1 MLGDQGSSAGPARG
15 SFSDNSAVAPILIDI
30 TRLVYRQLT
39 RTLPTG
45 IDRVCIEYIRH
56 FSGHARAVLCL
67 GPFNA
72 VLSKKDSERAFQAL
86 TRSETRAR
94 WLAVTLIAK
103 AVGWRWLKVVRGP
116 CYLLNTSHIGLENR
130 HYAWAL
136 RRWGARPVVMVH
148 DLIPISHP
156 EYCRPAEYKAHHQ
169 RMRSAATL
177 SAGIVAN
184 SQVTLD
190 TFKAFCLEAGVAPP
204 PSAVA
209 LLAPGLA
216 RLPQSPRVG
225 ARPIAEPYFVVL
237 GTIEPRKNHWM
248 LLQIWRDLCERLGA
262 ATPKLVVIGQRGWE
276 CENVVDLLERCRPLR
291 GIVVEKGR
299 CTDAELVTYLHHA
312 TALLFPSFVEGY
324 GMPVTEALSLGVPV
338 IASDIAVFHEI
349 AGDVPDYARPLDGRR
364 WEALI
369 TDYAQPDSALRAA
382 QMLRIARYAPTT
394 WAAHFQT
401 VDMLLLQLQSPSRR
415 PLA

>member
-1 MLGDQGSSAGPARG
+1 VPGERPTPEY
-15 SFSDNSAVAPILIDI
+15 FNDNSRVAPILIDI
-30 TRLVYRQLT
+30 TRLTFRRLT
-39 RTLPTG
+39 RPLPTG
-45 IDRVCIEYIRH
+45 IDRVCIEYLRH
-56 FSGHARAVLCL
+56 YGEQARAVLCL
-67 GPFNA
+67 GPFSA
-72 VLSKKDSERAFQAL
+72 VLSEADSRRAFAYLLAPDPTSRVPAL
-86 TRSETRAR
+86 VFI
-94 WLAVTLIAK
+94 LK
-103 AVGWRWLKVVRGP
+103 AFLWRWLRVVRGP
-116 CYLLNTSHIGLENR
+116 SYLINTSHIGLENR

-156 EYCRPAEYKAHHQ
+156 EYCRPAEYEAHHQ

-190 TFKAFCLEAGVAPP
+190 AFKTFCREDGVTAP

-216 RLPQSPRVG
+216 HLAQGLRAD

-248 LLQIWRDLCERLGA
+248 LLQIWRDLCEKLGA

-324 GMPVTEALSLGVPV
+324 GMPLTEALSLGVPV

-349 AGDVPDYARPLDGRR
+349 AGDVPDYACPLDGRR